1 MAQAR
6 VTDYFSQSKRAGVE
20 RTLRSKSQKPGAGE
34 EKVSERNISTT
45 TTRRKPQRSS
55 RSARTPL
62 IEDPEQ
68 LRHVQEEFLRVI
80 DEAVSAPDHSEG
92 KTELRSSE
100 KEPECPRTPKRNST
114 EAEFDLSSAVFSSA
128 TEQHSTAKKRLRLAA
143 TKQLDTARS
152 AEETG
157 KKTARK
163 KLVLSKHE
171 ETEKKGV
178 DSKASPANTVSAPKQ
193 SNANKVRRTEFHLTT
208 GFSSFPRFVLISC
221 CVSDIFQKTFSRDD
235 VASLKA
241 RLQKLKGRA
250 EETSSPNP
258 APVSALAELKARL
271 DNARELAAKA
281 QQRKEERAVEEERS
295 KEEERDHKV
304 DEGEKLPAY
313 QRYHTLAQDV
323 PPGLTLPFKY
333 KVLAE
338 MFRSM
343 DTIVGMLFNRSETVT
358 FAKVKQG
365 VQDMMHKRFEESH
378 IGQIKTVFPSAYVL
392 RQEKN
397 IPTFSSTL
405 KKSTYQLTV
414 EPLIDEGTHGVR
426 PVLSATRLLERRS
439 TFHQNL
445 VEIVKGHHKV
455 FLASLNP
462 PVVVPDDK
470 LTRWHPK
477 FNVDEVPNIL
487 PSDFPQ
493 PPQTEKLTT
502 AQEVL
507 DRARA
512 LMTPKME
519 KALANMAL
527 KTAEAACSK
536 DSEAPG
542 AMLKPATTPIQTP
555 GALKGVS
562 QSLLERIR
570 AKEAQKLQVTMTRKP
585 EQEERLGMMSRL
597 PEMARILRNVFVAE
611 KKPALIMELAC
622 NRMIASYRSSLSAG
636 EMEKHLRLLVELAP
650 EWLSLHPI
658 RKDFYLKLNKNTN
671 MHLVLDKLNQKMK
684 EEERL

>member
-1 MAQAR
+1 MAQGR
-6 VTDYFSQSKRAGVE
+6 VTDYFSQSKRAGVD
-20 RTLRSKSQKPGAGE
+20 RALRLKSQKAGGE
-34 EKVSERNISTT
+34 DRAVSESNPSPAR
-45 TTRRKPQRSS
+45 PQAGRSS
-55 RSARTPL
+55 AEKSAPL
-62 IEDPEQ
+62 GS
-68 LRHVQEEFLRVI
+68 VQEEFLRVI
-80 DEAVSAPDHSEG
+80 AEAVSAPDHAEDRTEPRGSG
-92 KTELRSSE
+92 KPGPLQS
-100 KEPECPRTPKRNST
+100 PRTPKRTST
-114 EAEFDLSSAVFSSA
+114 EAQFDLCSAVFPSA
-128 TEQHSTAKKRLRLAA
+128 TEQHSTAKKRLRAA
-143 TKQLDTARS
+143 VMKDGNAVKPSVAVRRR
-152 AEETG
+152 
-157 KKTARK
+157 TARK
-163 KLVLSKHE
+163 KLELCAPEGSGKVSKPTHKDSSSAIE
-171 ETEKKGV
+171 HKSKG
-178 DSKASPANTVSAPKQ
+178 SPV
-193 SNANKVRRTEFHLTT
+193 NK
-208 GFSSFPRFVLISC
+208 
-221 CVSDIFQKTFSRDD
+221 KTFSSED

-241 RLQKLKGRA
+241 RLQKLKGQA
-250 EETSSPNP
+250 EAASSPTP

-271 DNARELAAKA
+271 DSARELAAKA
-281 QQRKEERAVEEERS
+281 RQRKEERVVEEQTQ
-295 KEEERDHKV
+295 DHKA

-313 QRYHTLAQDV
+313 ERYHTLAQDV

-358 FAKVKQG
+358 FAKIKQG

-378 IGQIKTVFPSAYVL
+378 IGQIKAVYPSAYTL

-397 IPTFSSTL
+397 IPTFSATV

-414 EPLIDEGTHGVR
+414 EPLIEEETSGTQ
-426 PVLSATRLLERRS
+426 PILSATRLLERRRM
-439 TFHQNL
+439 FHHNL
-445 VEIVKGHHKV
+445 VELVKGHHKV

-462 PVVVPDDK
+462 PLVVPDEK

-477 FNVDEVPNIL
+477 FNVDEVPSIP
-487 PSDFPQ
+487 PSDLPQ

-507 DRARA
+507 DRARS

-527 KTAEAACSK
+527 KTAEAACLK
-536 DSEAPG
+536 EGETPV
-542 AMLKPATTPIQTP
+542 KPAAVPIQTP
-555 GALKGVS
+555 SALKGVS

-570 AKEAQKLQVTMTRKP
+570 AKEAQKLQAAMTRNP

-622 NRMIASYRSSLSAG
+622 NHVIASYRSSLSAG

-650 EWLSLHPI
+650 EWLTLHPI

-671 MHLVLDKLNQKMK
+671 MSLVLEKLNQKIK

>member
-1 MAQAR
+1 MAQTR
-6 VTDYFSQSKRAGVE
+6 VTEYFSQSKRGGVD
-20 RTLRSKSQKPGAGE
+20 RTLRSKS
-34 EKVSERNISTT
+34 
-45 TTRRKPQRSS
+45 RKPSSEDRVVPEPNLPTAGPRPRSS
-55 RSARTPL
+55 STAHTAPRAVQ
-62 IEDPEQ
+62 EDREQ
-68 LRHVQEEFLRVI
+68 LRSVQEEFLRVI
-80 DEAVSAPDHSEG
+80 DEAVSAPDHAEG
-92 KTELRSSE
+92 SAESRSSG
-100 KEPECPRTPKRNST
+100 KPGPPDSPRTPKRTST
-114 EAEFDLSSAVFSSA
+114 QAEFDLCSAVFSSA
-128 TEQHSTAKKRLRLAA
+128 TEQHSTAKKRLRVTA
-143 TKQLDTARS
+143 TKEPNTARS
-152 AEETG
+152 VEAGERR
-157 KKTARK
+157 TARK
-163 KLVLSKHE
+163 KLVLFKHG
-171 ETEKKGV
+171 ETEAPAGTPTCKGSTDV
-178 DSKASPANTVSAPKQ
+178 VEHGTKDSPV
-193 SNANKVRRTEFHLTT
+193 NKVSTLKQPHQ
-208 GFSSFPRFVLISC
+208 PNK
-221 CVSDIFQKTFSRDD
+221 KTFSRED

-241 RLQKLKGRA
+241 RLQKLKGQA
-250 EETSSPNP
+250 EAASSPTP
-258 APVSALAELKARL
+258 APVSTLAELKARL
-271 DNARELAAKA
+271 DSTRELAARA
-281 QQRKEERAVEEERS
+281 QQRKEGRVVEEERIR
-295 KEEERDHKV
+295 EELTHDHKV

-343 DTIVGMLFNRSETVT
+343 DTIVGMLFNRLETVT

-378 IGQIKTVFPSAYVL
+378 VGQIKTVYPSAYTL

-397 IPTFSSTL
+397 IPTFSATV

-414 EPLIDEGTHGVR
+414 EPLIEEETNGAR
-426 PVLSATRLLERRS
+426 PVLSATRLLERRRA
-439 TFHQNL
+439 FHQNL
-445 VEIVKGHHKV
+445 LEIVKGHHKV
-455 FLASLNP
+455 FLASLSP
-462 PVVVPDDK
+462 PLVVPDDK

-487 PSDFPQ
+487 PSDLPQ

-507 DRARA
+507 DRART

-536 DSEAPG
+536 ASETPV
-542 AMLKPATTPIQTP
+542 KPAVMPIQTSS
-555 GALKGVS
+555 ALKGVS

-570 AKEAQKLQVTMTRKP
+570 AKEAQKLQAAMTRNP
-585 EQEERLGMMSRL
+585 EQEARLGMMSRL
-597 PEMARILRNVFVAE
+597 PEMARILRNVFISE

-636 EMEKHLRLLVELAP
+636 EMEKHIRLLVELAP
-650 EWLSLHPI
+650 EWLTLHPI

-671 MHLVLDKLNQKMK
+671 MNLVLEKLNQKMK

>member
-6 VTDYFSQSKRAGVE
+6 VTDFFSQSKRAGVD
-20 RTLRSKSQKPGAGE
+20 RSLRSKSQKPGAE
-34 EKVSERNISTT
+34 DRVVEA
-45 TTRRKPQRSS
+45 KPPGATAQRSS
-55 RSARTPL
+55 RAAHEPL
-62 IEDPEQ
+62 TA
-68 LRHVQEEFLRVI
+68 VQEEFLRVI
-80 DEAVSAPDHSEG
+80 DEAVSAPDHAEG
-92 KTELRSSE
+92 RTEARGSE
-100 KEPECPRTPKRNST
+100 KPDPPESPRTPKRSCA
-114 EAEFDLSSAVFSSA
+114 EAEFDLCSAVFSSA
-128 TEQHSTAKKRLRLAA
+128 TEQHSTAKKRLRVSAMREEN
-143 TKQLDTARS
+143 TAKS
-152 AEETG
+152 VEG
-157 KKTARK
+157 KRTARK

-171 ETEKKGV
+171 QTEKK
-178 DSKASPANTVSAPKQ
+178 T
-193 SNANKVRRTEFHLTT
+193 
-208 GFSSFPRFVLISC
+208 FSSE
-221 CVSDIFQKTFSRDD
+221 D

-241 RLQKLKGRA
+241 RLQKLKGQA
-250 EETSSPNP
+250 EAVSSPTP

-271 DNARELAAKA
+271 DSARELAVKA
-281 QQRKEERAVEEERS
+281 QQRKEERVIEQEEERS
-295 KEEERDHKV
+295 REEQPQDHKV

-323 PPGLTLPFKY
+323 PPGLTLPFRY

-378 IGQIKTVFPSAYVL
+378 IGQIKTVYPSAYTL

-397 IPTFSSTL
+397 IPTFSATV

-414 EPLIDEGTHGVR
+414 EPLIEEETNGTR
-426 PVLSATRLLERRS
+426 PILSATRLLERRRM
-439 TFHQNL
+439 FHQNL

-462 PVVVPDDK
+462 SLVVPDDK

-487 PSDFPQ
+487 PSDLPQ

-527 KTAEAACSK
+527 KTAEAACAK
-536 DSEAPG
+536 ESETPV
-542 AMLKPATTPIQTP
+542 KPTATPIQTP
-555 GALKGVS
+555 SALKGVS

-570 AKEAQKLQVTMTRKP
+570 AKEAQKLQAAMTRNP

-636 EMEKHLRLLVELAP
+636 EMEKHLRLLVALVP
-650 EWLSLHPI
+650 EWLTLHPI

-671 MHLVLDKLNQKMK
+671 MNLVLEKLNQKIK

>member
-1 MAQAR
+1 MAQGR
-6 VTDYFSQSKRAGVE
+6 VTDYFSQSKRAGVD
-20 RTLRSKSQKPGAGE
+20 RALRLKSQKAGGE
-34 EKVSERNISTT
+34 DRAVSESNPSPAR
-45 TTRRKPQRSS
+45 PQAGRSS
-55 RSARTPL
+55 AEKSAPL
-62 IEDPEQ
+62 GS
-68 LRHVQEEFLRVI
+68 VQEEFLRVI
-80 DEAVSAPDHSEG
+80 AEAVSAPDHAEDRTEPRGSG
-92 KTELRSSE
+92 KPGPLQS
-100 KEPECPRTPKRNST
+100 PRTPKRTST
-114 EAEFDLSSAVFSSA
+114 EAQFDLCSAVFPSA
-128 TEQHSTAKKRLRLAA
+128 TEQHSTAKKRLRAA
-143 TKQLDTARS
+143 VMKDGNAVKPSVAVRRR
-152 AEETG
+152 
-157 KKTARK
+157 TARK
-163 KLVLSKHE
+163 KLELC
-171 ETEKKGV
+171 
-178 DSKASPANTVSAPKQ
+178 APEGSGK
-193 SNANKVRRTEFHLTT
+193 
-208 GFSSFPRFVLISC
+208 
-221 CVSDIFQKTFSRDD
+221 KTFSSED

-241 RLQKLKGRA
+241 RLQKLKGQA
-250 EETSSPNP
+250 EAASSPTP

-271 DNARELAAKA
+271 DSARELAAKA
-281 QQRKEERAVEEERS
+281 RQRKEERVVEEQTQ
-295 KEEERDHKV
+295 DHKA

-313 QRYHTLAQDV
+313 ERYHTLAQDV

-358 FAKVKQG
+358 FAKIKQG

-378 IGQIKTVFPSAYVL
+378 IGQIKAVYPSAYTL

-397 IPTFSSTL
+397 IPTFSATV

-414 EPLIDEGTHGVR
+414 EPLIEEETSGTQ
-426 PVLSATRLLERRS
+426 PILSATRLLERRRM
-439 TFHQNL
+439 FHHNL
-445 VEIVKGHHKV
+445 VELVKGHHKV

-462 PVVVPDDK
+462 PLVVPDEK

-477 FNVDEVPNIL
+477 FNVDEVPSIP
-487 PSDFPQ
+487 PSDLPQ

-507 DRARA
+507 DRARS

-527 KTAEAACSK
+527 KTAEAACLK
-536 DSEAPG
+536 EGETPV
-542 AMLKPATTPIQTP
+542 KPAAVPIQTP
-555 GALKGVS
+555 SALKGVS

-570 AKEAQKLQVTMTRKP
+570 AKEAQKLQAAMTRNP

-622 NRMIASYRSSLSAG
+622 NHVIASYRSSLSAG

-650 EWLSLHPI
+650 EWLTLHPI

-671 MHLVLDKLNQKMK
+671 MSLVLEKLNQKIK

>member
-171 ETEKKGV
+171 ETEKEPVSPAVPKDQKGV

-193 SNANKVRRTEFHLTT
+193 SNANK
-208 GFSSFPRFVLISC
+208 
-221 CVSDIFQKTFSRDD
+221 KTFSRDD
-235 VASLKA
+235 VVSLKA